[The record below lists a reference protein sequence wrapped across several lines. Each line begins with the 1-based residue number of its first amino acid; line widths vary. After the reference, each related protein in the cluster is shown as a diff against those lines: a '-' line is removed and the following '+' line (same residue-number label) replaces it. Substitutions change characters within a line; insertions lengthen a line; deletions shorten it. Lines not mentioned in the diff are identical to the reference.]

1 MKRILMSA
9 AFAGMVAAGS
19 YAVAQSTQT
28 SQTGQ
33 TEQSAQSGADSGY
46 SNSGSSNKPE
56 TMKECMARQK
66 STNSGMTHQAMH
78 TTCRNEMKQQKLQK
92 QGQDLATGPQDS
104 SQTQSQPHE

>member
-19 YAVAQSTQT
+19 YAGAQTAQSPP
-28 SQTGQ
+28 
-33 TEQSAQSGADSGY
+33 AADSGY

-66 STNSGMTHQAMH
+66 STNSGMTAEAMH
-78 TTCRNEMKQQKLQK
+78 TTCKNEMKQQKLHQ

-104 SQTQSQPHE
+104 SQTPSQQPHE

>member
-19 YAVAQSTQT
+19 YAVAQ
-28 SQTGQ
+28 TGQ
-33 TEQSAQSGADSGY
+33 SPQSNDSGY

-66 STNSGMTHQAMH
+66 STNSGMTAEAMH
-78 TTCRNEMKQQKLQK
+78 TTCKNEMKQQKLHQ

-104 SQTQSQPHE
+104 SQTPNQQPHE

>member
-9 AFAGMVAAGS
+9 AFAGMVAVGS
-19 YAVAQSTQT
+19 YAVAQSD
-28 SQTGQ
+28 QTGQ
-33 TEQSAQSGADSGY
+33 SGASAQSGTDSGY
-46 SNSGSSNKPE
+46 SNSGSGNKPE

-104 SQTQSQPHE
+104 SQSQSPPHD